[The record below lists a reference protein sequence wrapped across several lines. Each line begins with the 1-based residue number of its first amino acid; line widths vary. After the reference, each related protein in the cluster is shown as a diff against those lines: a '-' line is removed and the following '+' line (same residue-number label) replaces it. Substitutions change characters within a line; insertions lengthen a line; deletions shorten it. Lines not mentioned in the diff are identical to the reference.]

1 MIGIIQNLSP
11 EFGNNDRINFKT
23 VATGYILSK
32 PHFLQTGSAN
42 AGQSADDWNWEGYF
56 SDTIFFKLF
65 RIFKRDFDNYFSIIT
80 IFCTKFMG
88 QILNNSYLC

>member
-23 VATGYILSK
+23 VATGDILSE

-42 AGQSADDWNWEGYF
+42 AGQSADDWN
-56 SDTIFFKLF
+56 
-65 RIFKRDFDNYFSIIT
+65 
-80 IFCTKFMG
+80 
-88 QILNNSYLC
+88 